1 MKPARAAALAWTLGA
16 LAGLAGSGCG
26 EPDRGGERVSVRQ
39 APPRAEPASSRRSQ
53 ESEPA
58 ALRPE
63 FRLRLDPADH
73 TVFVRLEIDVPSP
86 GSLRLHFRTDWG
98 GYSGLGER
106 VRSLEAFAPAG
117 GLSVVSASGASD
129 RGDYVIEVDR
139 AERVTVAYAARL
151 TPPTDSRLYHRA
163 SQLADEG
170 GHLLTGDLLPAVSL
184 GDRGGD
190 RRQGAAIWFSGLP
203 PSWRVAS
210 VEPRSGTAWEVGDT
224 RSAVFFV
231 GPLRTRRAHIGPR
244 SVTVAVHGRWPA
256 DDGRLFDTVERLA
269 GSLHRIA
276 GEGWGSGDHLIGVG
290 RVPAA
295 VRGLTSG
302 GQVLGSAGLIYLGGD
317 TRPETAIA
325 AWLRTAAHELMH
337 WYIPT
342 GFRFG
347 DPAPSWFAEGFTDYM
362 ALKALLAGGLIQPQE
377 FLDEL
382 GARLQRYRANPL
394 YGQRS
399 LTEAQNDFWDDDA
412 YRFIYDG
419 GASAAFLLDLGF
431 QDRGGSLER
440 VLRQLQRLAPLTA
453 ADIRTALSSVPENGW
468 IANWLDA
475 GVNPDWDARLA
486 RYRLRWRNGTLES
499 QDGWATDALAS
510 LRP

>member
-1 MKPARAAALAWTLGA
+1 MKPARAVTLAWTLAA
-16 LAGLAGSGCG
+16 LAALAAYGCG
-26 EPDRGGERVSVRQ
+26 DPDRGGERLSVRQ
-39 APPRAEPASSRRSQ
+39 EPSQGEPAPI
-53 ESEPA
+53 ESEPV

-73 TVFVRLEIDVPSP
+73 IVAVRVEIDVPSP
-86 GSLRLHFRTDWG
+86 ASLRLHFRTDWG
-98 GYSGLGER
+98 GYPGLGAR
-106 VRSLEAFAPAG
+106 VRSLEAFAPSG
-117 GLSVVSASGASD
+117 GLSVVPEPGVSD
-129 RGDYVIEVDR
+129 DGDYVIQLDR
-139 AERVTVAYAARL
+139 AERVTVAYEARL

-163 SQLADEG
+163 SQLADGG
-170 GHLLTGDLLPAVSL
+170 GHLLAGDLLPAVSL

-190 RRQGAAIWFSGLP
+190 RRQGAAIWFSGLA

-210 VEPRSGTAWEVGDT
+210 VEPRSGTGWEVGDT

-244 SVTVAVHGRWPA
+244 SVTVAVHGRWPV
-256 DDGRLFDTVERLA
+256 DDERLFDLVERLA

-276 GEGWGSGDHLIGVG
+276 GDGWGSGDHLIGVG

-302 GQVLGSAGLIYLGGD
+302 GQVIGSAGLIYLGGD
-317 TRPETAIA
+317 ARAETAIS

-377 FLDEL
+377 FLDEI
-382 GARLQRYRANPL
+382 GTRLQRYRANPL

-399 LTEAQNDFWDDDA
+399 LPEAQDDFWDDDA

-440 VLRQLQRLAPLTA
+440 VLRELQRVAPLTA
-453 ADIRTALSSVPENGW
+453 ADIQTALSRVPENGW
-468 IANWLDA
+468 IAEWLDA

-486 RYRLRWRNGTLES
+486 RYRLHWRNRSLES
-499 QDGWATDALAS
+499 RDDWATDALAS
-510 LRP
+510 IRP